1 MILFLPELIDLLL
14 RNRSLILKEVNFIF
28 LFFDQGSVFEF
39 IILTPTHITNI
50 SDHLEQLLTSIGL
63 RAFSKVCHASVLMLI
78 VLGLQKIR
86 VREELPYMVMMANT
100 LSIIFV

>member
-14 RNRSLILKEVNFIF
+14 RNRSLILKEVNFVF

-39 IILTPTHITNI
+39 IIFAPAHITNI

-63 RAFSKVCHASVLMLI
+63 RAFSKVCHTSVLVLI
-78 VLGLQKIR
+78 VLGLEKIG
-86 VREELPYMVMMANT
+86 VREELADNAMIVDA
-100 LSIIFV
+100 LGIICF